1 MPDALWT
8 ADEIA
13 QAVGGQAAGDF
24 AATGVSIDTRSVE
37 HGDLF
42 VPLVGARDGH
52 DFVAQAVAS
61 GAAGVLAAKAVD
73 APAVM
78 VADTFKALEA
88 LGVAARERAPQCKRG
103 AVTGSVG
110 KTSVTRAIEAGLRLA
125 GQAHASVKSYNNHIG
140 VPLTLARMPRDTERA
155 VFEVGM
161 NHADEIVPLSRFVQP
176 HAVAITTVG
185 PVHIENF
192 PDGEAGVARAKAE
205 IFAGLRPDGVAV
217 LNADN
222 RWFDY
227 LKGEAEKVGARVWSF
242 GEAAGAT
249 ARLTGFKVEDA
260 GATVSV
266 DLRGEPIT
274 FSLLQTGVHWGPN
287 SLCVLLM
294 LEALD
299 VPRETALAALAAF
312 APIEGRG
319 AEKTIRIPGGAF
331 TLVDESYN
339 ANPVSMQAALKTLG
353 ARKVTG
359 RRVIALTDML
369 ELGEDSERFHAELAE
384 PIAAANV
391 DVVFLAGVHM
401 KSLWE
406 ALPPTRRGGYAE
418 VTEKLTSMLAGAIQP
433 DDVVMVKGSNGSKA
447 GALAAAL
454 ATLDLGEQG

>member
-1 MPDALWT
+1 MPEALWT

-13 QAVGGQAAGDF
+13 QATGGKVAGDF
-24 AATGVSIDTRSVE
+24 AVAGISIDTRTVE
-37 HGDLF
+37 AGDLF

-52 DFVAQAVAS
+52 DFVPQAVAA
-61 GAAGVLAAKAVD
+61 GATGVLAAKAVD

-78 VADTFKALEA
+78 VEDTFKALEA
-88 LGVAARERAPQCKRG
+88 LGVAARERAPQCRRG

-110 KTSVTRAIEAGLRLA
+110 KTSVTRAVEAGLRLA
-125 GQAHASVKSYNNHIG
+125 GRAHASVKSYNNHIG

-161 NHADEIVPLSRFVQP
+161 NHADEITPLSGFIRP

-185 PVHIENF
+185 PVHLENF
-192 PDGEAGVARAKAE
+192 PNEEGVARAKAE
-205 IFAGLRPDGVAV
+205 IFAGLQPGGVAV

-222 RWFDY
+222 KWFDL
-227 LKGEAEKVGARVWSF
+227 LKAEAEKAGATVWSF
-242 GEAAGAT
+242 GEAADAT
-249 ARLTGFKVEDA
+249 ARLTDFVVEGE
-260 GATVSV
+260 GATVWV
-266 DLRGEPIT
+266 ELRGEALRFPIR
-274 FSLLQTGVHWGPN
+274 QTGVHWGPN

-294 LEALD
+294 LEALE
-299 VPRETALAALAAF
+299 VPRATALAALAAF

-319 AEKTIRIPGGAF
+319 AEKTIRIDGGAF

-353 ARKVTG
+353 ARKVAG
-359 RRVIALTDML
+359 RRVAVLTDML
-369 ELGEDSERFHAELAE
+369 ELGEGSAAFHAELAG
-384 PIAAANV
+384 PIDRANV

-418 VTEKLTSMLAGAIQP
+418 VTEKLTAQMAGAIQP
-433 DDVVMVKGSNGSKA
+433 GDVVMVKGSNGSKA
-447 GALAAAL
+447 GQLAQALAA
-454 ATLDLGEQG
+454 LDLGDKG